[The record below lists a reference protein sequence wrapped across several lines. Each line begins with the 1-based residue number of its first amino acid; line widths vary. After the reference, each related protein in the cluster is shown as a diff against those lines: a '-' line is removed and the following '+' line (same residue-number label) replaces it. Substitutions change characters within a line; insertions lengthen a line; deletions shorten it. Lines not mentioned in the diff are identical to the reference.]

1 MVDPA
6 IAAAAIQAGSS
17 LMTNISNVALSE
29 RQRNTSMEMM
39 DKMNQY
45 NSPEE
50 QVKRM
55 RAAGL
60 NPNLSNGQ
68 VIGANQSTPY
78 QGYNLPQLRDLMSD
92 ASNSA
97 LTMAQAKTEDAMRSV
112 RLEEA
117 QKNIIVLDETAK
129 KLQVDTQY
137 QNIING
143 YAAAQQELALQ
154 EGRSRIRLNWMQS
167 RKINYECRELGFR
180 IAKVL
185 PQELAESISREKL
198 NLAQLPEILARIANY
213 EADTAL
219 NQAKRNTEELVQ
231 AQAQEDIALTQENI
245 EGKQIENK
253 NAQRIADLVMKE
265 YQATIDKLIAEGDLT
280 KQEAYYYLFDLS
292 KKNAVRFFGIP
303 LMGAGGIRDMRSTND
318 IQAKAFEKY
327 GQ

>member
-1 MVDPA
+1 MASA
-6 IAAAAIQAGSS
+6 ILGALISSGLATAGN
-17 LMTNISNVALSE
+17 MALAKQQQKYSE
-29 RQRNTSMEMM
+29 DMM
-39 DKMNQY
+39 REQNDY
-45 NSPEE
+45 NSPES
-50 QVKRM
+50 QVSRLQ
-55 RAAGL
+55 AAGI
-60 NPNLSNGQ
+60 NPNSMSKGSL
-68 VIGANQSTPY
+68 VEANTSASPLGY
-78 QGYNLPQLRDLMSD
+78 QRAEVGDLLGS
-92 ASNSA
+92 ASNTA
-97 LTMAQAKTEDAMRSV
+97 LALAQQKTEDAMRSV

-117 QKNIIVLDETAK
+117 KKNIGVLEETAK

-154 EGRSRIRLNWMQS
+154 EGRFRIRLNWMQS
-167 RKINYECRELGFR
+167 RKINYECRELGYR
-180 IAKVL
+180 LAKIL

-219 NQAKRNTEELVQ
+219 SQEKRNTEELVQ
-231 AQAQEDIALTQENI
+231 AQAQEDITLTQENI
-245 EGKQIENK
+245 EGQQIENK

-318 IQAKAFEKY
+318 IQAKAFQKY